1 MKFNSV
7 TIKNFRNF
15 EDISIDLTN
24 KNVLFGMNDVGKT
37 NFLYAL
43 RFIFDKEIR
52 KQNFNDTDYYKKNV
66 FNPIEIIISIDI
78 SDTEDADS
86 LKLRAKLKG
95 AILSD
100 QNIVYI
106 KVKADYNKKEMVG
119 VPVLYWGGDIED
131 LEEMKVHGTFFEIDY
146 VFNVIYID
154 AYVDLYAL
162 FKKNANTLLVNDHEQ
177 DKDILESID
186 KICDEL
192 NAEISGLSGI
202 KAFEEKIAPEYK
214 KFRHD
219 DISVS
224 VKSEIAVKGLYS
236 NIVPYI
242 KQETDNS
249 LYPTSGEG
257 RKKLLVYAIFD
268 LLSKEEEEKKIT
280 IFSIEEPE
288 NHLHRSM
295 QIALSHILF
304 LDNKYQYLFITTH
317 SPYVLAEMDQ
327 INLVRIYNEDKI
339 VSKSVLYR
347 VPTKFKSQRK
357 MLNRGLVEAIFADKV
372 LLVEGPSENVLFGK
386 VLSEINPFYEADG
399 IYILP
404 VGGFGFK
411 PYYHILDALQIDNI
425 IKTDNDLRKIKGKE
439 KYSVLGF
446 SRLNNF
452 TKKKILPDT
461 PIDETGVEAKRKL
474 YDNNQEKLDQIRAEY
489 SIYLSR
495 CSLEE
500 DLDEIIHDQM
510 ISYLPNAD
518 GDVIGYL
525 QDAKN
530 NHMVELVEKLT
541 VEDCKRIYEHYNFAC
556 LKEVMQ

>member
-1 MKFNSV
+1 MKFESV
-7 TIKNFRNF
+7 IIKNFRNF

-43 RFIFDKEIR
+43 RFIFDKDIR
-52 KQNFNDTDYYKKNV
+52 KQNFSDTDYYKKNV
-66 FNPIEIIISIDI
+66 DVPIEIIIAIDI
-78 SDTEDADS
+78 SDTEDEDS
-86 LKLRAKLKG
+86 QKLRAKLKG

-106 KVKADYNKKEMVG
+106 KVKADYDEKEMTG
-119 VPVLYWGGDIED
+119 IPILYWGGELEE
-131 LEEMKVHGTFFEIDY
+131 LEEMKVRGTFFEIDY

-154 AYVDLYAL
+154 AYVDLYTL
-162 FKKNANTLLVNDHEQ
+162 FKKNANALLVNDKEQ
-177 DKDILESID
+177 DKEILESIH
-186 KICDEL
+186 KTCEEL
-192 NAEISGLSGI
+192 NTQISGLSGI
-202 KAFEEKIAPEYK
+202 KEFEEKIAPEYK

-219 DISVS
+219 DIAVS

-242 KQETDNS
+242 KQDS
-249 LYPTSGEG
+249 DDLLYPTSGEG

-268 LLSKEEEEKKIT
+268 LLSEEEEEKKINL
-280 IFSIEEPE
+280 FLIEEPE

-304 LDNKYQYLFITTH
+304 LDDKYRYLFMTTH
-317 SPYVLAEMDQ
+317 SPYVLLEMDQ
-327 INLVRIYNEDKI
+327 VNLIRIYNQNKI
-339 VSKSVLYR
+339 VSKSVLYA
-347 VPTKFKSQRK
+347 VPDEFKNQRK

-404 VGGFGFK
+404 VGGFGFR
-411 PYYHILDALQIDNI
+411 PYYKILDKLKIKNI
-425 IKTDNDLRKIKGKE
+425 IKTDNDLRKIKDKE

-446 SRLNNF
+446 SRLNNYIG
-452 TKKKILPDT
+452 KKILPEA
-461 PIDETGVEAKRKL
+461 PIDEGGVNAKRRL
-474 YDNNQEKLDQIRAEY
+474 YDGSREKLDEIREKY
-489 SIYLSR
+489 LIYLSK

-500 DLDEIIHDQM
+500 DLDEVIHDKM
-510 ISYLPNAD
+510 IKYLPNAD
-518 GDVIGYL
+518 GDPIGYL
-525 QDAKN
+525 QEAKN
-530 NHMVELVEKLT
+530 NHMVELAEKLS
-541 VEDCKRIYEHYNFAC
+541 VEDCNSIYNHYNFAC
-556 LKEVMQ
+556 LKKVLS

>member
-15 EDISIDLTN
+15 EDISIQLTN

-43 RFIFDKEIR
+43 RFIFDKDIR
-52 KQNFNDTDYYKKNV
+52 KQNFSDTDYYKKNV
-66 FNPIEIIISIDI
+66 DLPVEIIIAIDI
-78 SDTEDADS
+78 SDTENADS
-86 LKLRAKLKG
+86 QKLRAKLKG

-100 QNIVYI
+100 QDIVYI
-106 KVKADYNKKEMVG
+106 KVKADYDEKEMIG
-119 VPVLYWGGDIED
+119 VPVLYWGGNPED

-146 VFNVIYID
+146 VFNAIYID

-162 FKKNANTLLVNDHEQ
+162 FKRNANKLLVNDKDE
-177 DKDILESID
+177 DKDILDNIC

-192 NAEISGLSGI
+192 NTQISGLSGI
-202 KAFEEKIAPEYK
+202 KTFEKKIAPKYK
-214 KFRHD
+214 KFRHE

-242 KQETDNS
+242 KKDTDDS

-268 LLSKEEEEKKIT
+268 LLSQDEEEKKIN
-280 IFSIEEPE
+280 IFLIEEPE

-295 QIALSHILF
+295 QIALSYILF
-304 LDNKYQYLFITTH
+304 LDDKYRYLFMTTH
-317 SPYVLAEMDQ
+317 SPYVLSEMNQ
-327 INLVRIYNEDKI
+327 VNLVRIYNEDKI
-339 VSKSVLYR
+339 VSRSVLYT
-347 VPTKFKSQRK
+347 VPTEFQSQRR

-411 PYYHILDALQIDNI
+411 PYYETLRALQINTI
-425 IKTDNDLRKIKGKE
+425 IKTDNDVRKIKGKE
-439 KYSVLGF
+439 EYSVLGF
-446 SRLNNF
+446 SRLNNYIGEN
-452 TKKKILPDT
+452 ILPDV
-461 PIDETGVEAKRKL
+461 PITECSVEAKQKL
-474 YDNNQEKLDQIRAEY
+474 YDDNREKLDEIRDEY
-489 SIYLSR
+489 SLYLSR

-500 DLDEIIHDQM
+500 DLDEVIHNQM
-510 ISYLPNAD
+510 ITYLPNAD
-518 GDVIGYL
+518 GNPIGYL
-525 QDAKN
+525 QNAKN

-541 VEDCKRIYEHYNFAC
+541 SEDCKSIYEHYNFAC
-556 LKEVMQ
+556 LKEVMP

>member
-66 FNPIEIIISIDI
+66 FNSIEIIISIDI

-86 LKLRAKLKG
+86 QKLRAKLKG

-106 KVKADYNKKEMVG
+106 KVKADYNQKEMIG
-119 VPVLYWGGDIED
+119 VPVLYWGGDIEE

-154 AYVDLYAL
+154 AYVDLYTL
-162 FKKNANTLLVNDHEQ
+162 FKKNANTLLINNHEQ

-186 KICDEL
+186 KTCDEL
-192 NAEISGLSGI
+192 NAQISGLSGI

-280 IFSIEEPE
+280 IFLIEEPE

-304 LDNKYQYLFITTH
+304 LDNKYQYLFMTTH
-317 SPYVLAEMDQ
+317 SPYVLAEMDHV
-327 INLVRIYNEDKI
+327 NLIRIYNEDKI

-411 PYYHILDALQIDNI
+411 PYYQILDALQIDNI

-446 SRLNNF
+446 SRLNNY
-452 TKKKILPDT
+452 TRKKILPET
-461 PIDETGVEAKRKL
+461 PIDGTGVEAKRKL
-474 YDNNQEKLDQIRAEY
+474 YDNNQEKLDQIRTEY

-500 DLDEIIHDQM
+500 DLDEVIHDQM

-541 VEDCKRIYEHYNFAC
+541 VKDCKRIYEHYNFAC